1 MAAKIPENNQLY
13 FYQLFS
19 DKLGVGKQTFITR
32 VEEVLAEED
41 IAPLDLGTA
50 TTRELLEGLASF
62 IELKVFKGGRLYA
75 TVRPRE
81 DWDALLARA
90 GKTDGRAQKGK
101 PWKRAKATLK
111 PVKPKRSKERLEA
124 ERKAAEEQEKAERA
138 AAEKRAR
145 KKAAA
150 RAAKEARD
158 QAVSAASRSEGASS
172 DALGNHATPA
182 AHTEEQPASQ
192 QAGGAVPVAATQ
204 PQEAPQRKEPAPASE
219 TPAKHPK
226 DAKEKQADAPK
237 EQPGGISLTITYTP
251 PEEPAARHDETT
263 TSNATTGKVPA
274 RPEHAQQDEDPHP
287 GATEHADVPAASP
300 SAPETK
306 AAPAHTAEAEEPA
319 LFMPHPAPSTARET
333 HAAART
339 RSDYPRTIS
348 EDVYC
353 RSAPLSM
360 LTRILPYGIDLMA
373 VLDEDWRVARATGT
387 AGGTRNRI
395 TFPLR
400 YLQEDGSAP
409 VEVTLK
415 RSQRPGTGAR
425 WELALVDGDDG
436 TGSGHEAAG
445 LEGLPQAD
453 EGAWSDLDVTTS
465 TVLSSPYSPLRA
477 FAQSVS
483 IGSWDA
489 LLGELARTALPERWT
504 SSAKPAPGMRYD
516 ILREYLAVTFARVTH
531 QDLLEVSA
539 DGKLAAFNT
548 GLADSAYEDILLVLE
563 ATGQDI
569 PWRFAGFAA
578 AGIGELGRRVTAE
591 LAYVP
596 ETPRYLTSLDEIV
609 PDPAALR
616 VLDYHALLGPCLGRL
631 PRGFLTEMLA
641 GAPGADD
648 LLARLFSGD
657 ALPTEKRETLEKL
670 SRLIEA
676 NAALRRRLCRALDD
690 AADAAVRRC
699 QRSYRTAAPVYDP
712 RTNRLKMLLPLALVD
727 DRTADC
733 ALVLDRQPSGA
744 YQASSVLALSRAYTC
759 ARVVS
764 AEMPAWLSADKALG

>member
-19 DKLGVGKQTFITR
+19 DKLGVGKQTFVTR

-41 IAPLDLGTA
+41 VAPLDLGA
-50 TTRELLEGLASF
+50 VTTRELLEGLASF
-62 IELKVFKGGRLYA
+62 VELKVFKGGRLYA

-90 GKTDGRAQKGK
+90 GKTDGKAQKGK
-101 PWKRAKATLK
+101 PWKRAKTALK

-124 ERKAAEEQEKAERA
+124 ERKAAEEQEKAKRA

-145 KKAAA
+145 KEAAA

-158 QAVSAASRSEGASS
+158 QAASAASRSESAGP
-172 DALGNHATPA
+172 DAQDGHAAPT
-182 AHTEEQPASQ
+182 AHNEAQPASRQ
-192 QAGGAVPVAATQ
+192 TGEGAVSDAAAQ
-204 PQEAPQRKEPAPASE
+204 PQEALRREKPAPAAESSGKRPERAEEKHAAPSE
-219 TPAKHPK
+219 G
-226 DAKEKQADAPK
+226 
-237 EQPGGISLTITYTP
+237 QPSGISLTITYTP
-251 PEEPAARHDETT
+251 PEEPAARHDET
-263 TSNATTGKVPA
+263 AAPA
-274 RPEHAQQDEDPHP
+274 MAVRPEHARQDEDPRAS
-287 GATEHADVPAASP
+287 ATGRA
-300 SAPETK
+300 
-306 AAPAHTAEAEEPA
+306 AAPASSPTASETEAAPANMVAPAEAEEPA
-319 LFMPHPAPSTARET
+319 LFMPHPAPGAARET
-333 HAAART
+333 RAGARA

-353 RSAPLSM
+353 RNAPLSM

-453 EGAWSDLDVTTS
+453 EGAWSDLDVTAS
-465 TVLSSPYSPLRA
+465 TALSTPYSPLRA
-477 FAQSVS
+477 FAQNVA

-489 LLGELARTALPERWT
+489 LLGELARIALPERWA
-504 SSAKPAPGMRYD
+504 SRAKPALDARYD
-516 ILREYLAVTFARVTH
+516 LLREYLTVTFARVTR
-531 QDLLEVSA
+531 QRLLEVSA
-539 DGKLAAFNT
+539 NGELAAFNT

-578 AGIGELGRRVTAE
+578 AGTGELGRRVTAE
-591 LAYVP
+591 LSRIP
-596 ETPRYLTSLDEIV
+596 EAPRYLTSLDEIV

-631 PRGFLTEMLA
+631 PRGFLTEMLT
-641 GAPGADD
+641 GAPGADE
-648 LLARLFSGD
+648 LLSRLFD
-657 ALPTEKRETLEKL
+657 PAALPADKREALEKL

-712 RTNRLKMLLPLALVD
+712 RTDRMKMLLPLALVD

-744 YQASSVLALSRAYTC
+744 YQASSVLALSRAYAC